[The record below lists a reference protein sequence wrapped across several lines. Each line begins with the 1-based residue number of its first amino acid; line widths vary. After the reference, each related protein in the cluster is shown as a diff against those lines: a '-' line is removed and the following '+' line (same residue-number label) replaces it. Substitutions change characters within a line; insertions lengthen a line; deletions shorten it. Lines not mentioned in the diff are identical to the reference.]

1 MDLHS
6 ISIELLLM
14 DHNRFAGDECM
25 GIIRIGESAPEETG
39 RSHWSEMLRTPGKA
53 ISRWH
58 TVWPITH
65 VYDGGSDR
73 ESILTT
79 STTN

>member
-1 MDLHS
+1 
-6 ISIELLLM
+6 M